1 VLALHWRQLGLSF
14 QEIDLAVQVELLRS
28 QVHLPVPL
36 APTTLVSVL
45 RAAIG
50 QYEVQALGV
59 VEHQVVEPA
68 RAIEVLVEIGGVD
81 EGEVTFHNHPH
92 FADSLS

>member
-1 VLALHWRQLGLSF
+1 M
-14 QEIDLAVQVELLRS
+14 QVELLRP

-36 APTTLVSVL
+36 APAALVSVL
-45 RAAIG
+45 RAAISKN
-50 QYEVQALGV
+50 EVQALGV

-68 RAIEVLVEIGGVD
+68 GAVEVLVEIGGVD
-81 EGEVTFHNHPH
+81 EGEVTFHNRPH

>member
-1 VLALHWRQLGLSF
+1 M
-14 QEIDLAVQVELLRS
+14 
-28 QVHLPVPL
+28 
-36 APTTLVSVL
+36 SVL

-68 RAIEVLVEIGGVD
+68 WAVEVLVEVRGVD
-81 EGEVTFHNHPH
+81 EGEVAFHNHPH

>member
-1 VLALHWRQLGLSF
+1 M
-14 QEIDLAVQVELLRS
+14 QVELLRP

-36 APTTLVSVL
+36 APAALVGVF
-45 RAAIG
+45 RAAIS
-50 QYEVQALGV
+50 QNEVQALGV

-68 RAIEVLVEIGGVD
+68 GAVEVLVEVRGVD
-81 EGEVTFHNHPH
+81 EGEVAFHNHLH